1 MAGKTVVDIDHQLS
15 TIANTDFIIVLDDGF
30 IVKNGSHV
38 ELRESGGLH
47 AKFWHRQSG
56 GFLSFQKAAE

>member
-38 ELRESGGLH
+38 ELRESGRLH

>member
-1 MAGKTVVDIDHQLS
+1 MAGKTVVDIDHRLS

-47 AKFWHRQSG
+47 AKFWHRQFG

>member
-1 MAGKTVVDIDHQLS
+1 MAGKTVVAIAHRLS

-38 ELRESGGLH
+38 ELLESGGLH